1 MYLNLI
7 KIHYGG
13 LFLILVVLMA
23 QKKQMYIYGSLL
35 SCANYYIDIYFLY
48 INLQLPLCRIMP
60 LSNKASISL
69 LVLTAALTGRHSVA
83 QLAQSTAGPWY

>member
-23 QKKQMYIYGSLL
+23 QKSKCIFMVHCFPVPI
-35 SCANYYIDIYFLY
+35 II
-48 INLQLPLCRIMP
+48 
-60 LSNKASISL
+60 
-69 LVLTAALTGRHSVA
+69 
-83 QLAQSTAGPWY
+83 

>member
-13 LFLILVVLMA
+13 LFLILIVLMA

-35 SCANYYIDIYFLY
+35 SCANYYIDIIYCLY
-48 INLQLPLCRIMP
+48 CLHILHG
-60 LSNKASISL
+60 SGHL
-69 LVLTAALTGRHSVA
+69 LD
-83 QLAQSTAGPWY
+83 

>member
-35 SCANYYIDIYFLY
+35 SCANYYIDIYL
-48 INLQLPLCRIMP
+48 
-60 LSNKASISL
+60 LSVL
-69 LVLTAALTGRHSVA
+69 LTYTPRLWSPSGLTPKL
-83 QLAQSTAGPWY
+83 